1 MRKFFFDSLIDA
13 AIKDEKVIFLTA
25 DLGFGFVENYVRKCP
40 SQFFNVG
47 VSEQAMLGLANGLAI
62 SGKKVICYSIA
73 AFSLVRPF
81 EFFRNGAIAQNSAV
95 MVVGVGPGFDYSQ
108 DGISHYC
115 LEDLA
120 IVQSQPGVSIQTP
133 FTPDAVY
140 ESVQNYILDPKPTYL
155 RLPRNIEQL
164 EVNNLQ
170 ASEPRSVDVLIYCTA
185 LMAKRAHHFS
195 AELKNLGYDS
205 IIGSTH
211 EISATSDKKI
221 LEHLR
226 CTKRVLVIEDHYEFG
241 GIGTR
246 INEIVSTNKL
256 DTKVVKDGVIAI
268 PVRNIGDFEYI
279 ENKIM
284 KKKEFIISLLF
295 E

>member
-1 MRKFFFDSLIDA
+1 MRKSFFDTLTEVA
-13 AIKDEKVIFLTA
+13 TKDNKVIFLTA
-25 DLGFGFVENYVRKCP
+25 DLGFGFVENYIRNCP
-40 SQFFNVG
+40 SQFLNVG

-120 IVQSQPGVSIQTP
+120 IMQSQPGVSIQTP
-133 FTPDAVY
+133 FTTEAVR
-140 ESVQNYILDPKPTYL
+140 ESIEKYVSNPKPTYL
-155 RLPRNIEQL
+155 RLPRSIDKLKIND
-164 EVNNLQ
+164 LQ
-170 ASEPRSVDVLIYCTA
+170 VTEPKSVDVLILCTA
-185 LMAKRAHHFS
+185 LMGKRAHRI
-195 AELKNLGYDS
+195 AEKLKEFGQES

-211 EISATSDKKI
+211 EISANADKRI
-221 LEHLR
+221 LEHL
-226 CTKRVLVIEDHYEFG
+226 KYAKKVLVIEDHYEFG

-246 INEIVSTNKL
+246 INELVSFNRLETQ
-256 DTKVVKDGVIAI
+256 VIKDGVIVI
-268 PVRNIGDFEYI
+268 PRGTIGDFSYMED
-279 ENKIM
+279 KIM
-284 KKKEFIISLLF
+284 KKIEVVIDLLNG
-295 E
+295 